1 MNRSAGRDGRYSMGK
16 SVEMVSYGMYVE
28 VIEGLIEVRPYK
40 LFICNK
46 DPFLVS
52 DNIIRK

>member
-28 VIEGLIEVRPYK
+28 VIEGLIEVRPYG
-40 LFICNK
+40 LFNMQQGPI
-46 DPFLVS
+46 FG
-52 DNIIRK
+52 